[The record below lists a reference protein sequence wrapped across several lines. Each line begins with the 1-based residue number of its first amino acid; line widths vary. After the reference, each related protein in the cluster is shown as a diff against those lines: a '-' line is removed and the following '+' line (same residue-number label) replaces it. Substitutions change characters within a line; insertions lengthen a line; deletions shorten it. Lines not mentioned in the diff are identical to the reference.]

1 MKLLRTWLRRWFYEK
16 HEINYLYFSIF
27 FVAISTFSLSH
38 FLFLEQPVSGI
49 RLFFLLYAACQ
60 AFLEVWTFILI
71 AYILKRWAPSWAFFS
86 FIAFSFMLLL
96 VHFTDFTLL
105 RLMDA
110 PISYLF
116 KFLFGHGFDH
126 LMTALLSCNMN
137 LGMLAIIVLTLLCI
151 PFIGL
156 LLYWGTNRI
165 ARLNPWSLA
174 PNQIIAALIAA
185 GGSLFFLELL
195 AHPFLD
201 RWIYNKHQKNFP
213 LGVTFLAPTPQCI
226 SLSGL
231 IAPPRDEKE
240 TRKRIPHLTAVARPN
255 IYLFVIETLRRD
267 FVNSVNAPHMTAFA
281 EENTKFSS
289 SYANANWTPCSWFAI
304 FHSDFPYNWAAMR
317 DTWKGGSIP
326 LQMFKQL
333 GYKIRV
339 YSSADLRYFNMDRT
353 IFGEKRKLA
362 DHIEEFFFNRSIEPC
377 DRDAL
382 CIDSFERDIQQR
394 AGRKGNLYIF
404 FLDATHSEYSFPKDY
419 PLKFEP
425 IAKQIDYLTLT
436 QKEIEP
442 VKNRYRNSI
451 HYVDSLIG
459 RFLHRLKKEGLY
471 DSAVIAITGDHGEEF
486 YEEGA
491 FFHGTHLNR
500 YQTEVPIF
508 CRFPNMRGASP
519 DATHIDL
526 FPTLL
531 HTVTGVSEYSDLVD
545 GHSIFSE
552 RSWPYRI
559 AVLHNGPDTPIEF
572 SIEKGEEK
580 IQVRFLH
587 PQDIYQQKVL
597 EVTALKTSEDSSK
610 LSLDEIVK
618 QFFPNAFEPLL
629 QKNGVKDFNTS
640 RSAKGDPSQK
650 GA

>member
-1 MKLLRTWLRRWFYEK
+1 MRLLRTWLKRLLTKAVSKRLLYEK

-27 FVAISTFSLSH
+27 FVIVSTFSLSH
-38 FLFLEQPVSGI
+38 FLFLEQPLSGI
-49 RLFFLLYAACQ
+49 HLIFLLYAACQ
-60 AFLEVWTFILI
+60 AFLEVWVFILI

-86 FIAFSFMLLL
+86 FIAFSFVLLL
-96 VHFTDFTLL
+96 IHFTDFTLL

-110 PISYLF
+110 SISYLF

-126 LMTALLSCNMN
+126 LMTALLACNMN
-137 LGMLAIIVLTLLCI
+137 LGMFAIVILSLLCI

-165 ARLNPWSLA
+165 ARLNPWNLA
-174 PNQIIAALIAA
+174 PNQILIALIAT
-185 GGSLFFLELL
+185 GSSLFFLELL
-195 AHPFLD
+195 VHPYLD
-201 RWIYNKHQKNFP
+201 RWIYNKHQKNLPF
-213 LGVTFLAPTPQCI
+213 GATFLEPTPQCI
-226 SLSGL
+226 TLSDR

-240 TRKRIPHLTAVARPN
+240 TRKRIPSLSAPLKTN

-267 FVNSVNAPHMTAFA
+267 FVNNDTAPNMTAFA
-281 EENTKFSS
+281 EANTSFLS
-289 SYANANWTPCSWFAI
+289 SYANANWTPLSWFAI
-304 FHSDFPYNWAAMR
+304 FHSDFPYNWASLR
-317 DTWKGGSIP
+317 DTWEEGSIP

-339 YSSADLRYFNMDRT
+339 YSSADLRYFDMDRT

-362 DHIEEFFFNRSIEPC
+362 DTLEEYFFNRSIEPC

-382 CIDSFERDIQQR
+382 CIDSFERDILQKEGQS
-394 AGRKGNLYIF
+394 GNLYIF

-436 QKEIEP
+436 PKEMEP

-451 HYVDSLIG
+451 HYIDSLIG
-459 RFLHRLKKEGLY
+459 RFFHLLKREGLY

-508 CRFPNMRGASP
+508 CRFPNKRGASL

-531 HTVTGVSEYSDLVD
+531 HYITGVSEYPDLFD
-545 GHSIFSE
+545 GHSIFSKE
-552 RSWPYRI
+552 RWPYRI
-559 AVLHNGPDTPIEF
+559 AVLQNGPDTPIEF

-580 IQVRFLH
+580 VQVRFLH
-587 PQDIYQQKVL
+587 PHDIYNQKVL
-597 EVTALKTSEDSSK
+597 EVTALKTSVDQSA
-610 LSLDEIVK
+610 LSLDEIMNRT
-618 QFFPNAFEPLL
+618 FPNALEPLL
-629 QKNGVKDFNTS
+629 IKIK
-640 RSAKGDPSQK
+640 P
-650 GA
+650 